1 MNKKL
6 ATLAACLALAA
17 PAALAAFPSLTD
29 LSAQLSNLTGQLS
42 SLTERYADTTNRLA
56 AISERYADATNRI
69 AAAVRDNAALYAKLE
84 EIYNR
89 SESGRVQW
97 HGKVKT
103 WIDTNALIRVT
114 QYADGYAL
122 TNKWSRPI
130 SQVERAMKL
139 AEIKA
144 QAKAR
149 ALAAKTNG
157 VPGTVAAILAE
168 REAAADTNAVKT
180 VTVDVV
186 TGEKIG
192 GDK

>member
-122 TNKWSRPI
+122 TNKWS
-130 SQVERAMKL
+130 S
-139 AEIKA
+139 
-144 QAKAR
+144 
-149 ALAAKTNG
+149 
-157 VPGTVAAILAE
+157 
-168 REAAADTNAVKT
+168 
-180 VTVDVV
+180 
-186 TGEKIG
+186 
-192 GDK
+192 